1 MQQQPPRRYQRN
13 GQPGKGLTITLAPA
27 MRARIEAAA
36 ATKHASLA
44 AVIVA
49 ILNKHFGLS
58 TETTT
63 DEEAA

>member
-1 MQQQPPRRYQRN
+1 MQQSPPRRYQRN
-13 GQPGKGLTITLAPA
+13 SPRGKVLSVTLAPVL
-27 MRARIEAAA
+27 RARIEAAA
-36 ATKHASLA
+36 EKDHRSLA

-49 ILNKHFGLS
+49 ILNKHFGLN